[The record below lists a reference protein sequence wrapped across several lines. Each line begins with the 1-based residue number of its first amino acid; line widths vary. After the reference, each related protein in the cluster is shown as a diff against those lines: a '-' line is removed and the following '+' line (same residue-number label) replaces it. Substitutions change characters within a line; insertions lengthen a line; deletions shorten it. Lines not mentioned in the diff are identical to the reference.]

1 MKRSVLQTGS
11 MRRIHLLVAVILL
24 LMTITGGVVLAQSG
38 NGYGLTWWTVD
49 GGGGEVEGGAYT
61 LAFTTGQPEVG
72 KALIGGG
79 YTLTGGFWP
88 SATVLHSVYLPLV
101 GRGF

>member
-1 MKRSVLQTGS
+1 MNRRKMLLSVALSLAVG
-11 MRRIHLLVAVILL
+11 LVLV
-24 LMTITGGVVLAQSG
+24 GVVLAQSG
-38 NGYGLTWWTVD
+38 NGYDLTWWTVD

-79 YTLTGGFWP
+79 YRLTGGFWP